1 MSTDNELTV
10 EQQRYQDL
18 IDSFPDYVI
27 DIVNKKLRTSY
38 RCLEDCPIDVL
49 QNFLNQS

>member
-10 EQQRYQDL
+10 EQQRYQNL

-49 QNFLNQS
+49 ESFLTQS

>member
-27 DIVNKKLRTSY
+27 DIVNKKLTTSY

-49 QNFLNQS
+49 ENFLTQP